1 MFRRDVKDLNPL
13 LYQFL
18 RSSGLETPLLQR
30 RLVSSWETVAGAL
43 VARHTQNIFISNQT
57 LMVKISNTALRA
69 ELMMIRTELVRKL
82 NGNVGANVIAD
93 IKFY

>member
-30 RLVSSWETVAGAL
+30 RLVSSWETVAGTL

-57 LMVKISNTALRA
+57 LMVKISNAALRA

>member
-1 MFRRDVKDLNPL
+1 
-13 LYQFL
+13 
-18 RSSGLETPLLQR
+18 
-30 RLVSSWETVAGAL
+30 
-43 VARHTQNIFISNQT
+43 
-57 LMVKISNTALRA
+57 MVKISNAALRA